1 MLWLQEMGSSNMAIQ
16 KLLGKSD
23 YEWYKGI
30 FNKDERKKL
39 SEREMDD
46 IIDKSIQSA
55 EEVFERF
62 DEEIQILGIE
72 GLIKKYGSTISY
84 NDLNKS
90 NTVIAMYDNKENLLI
105 IFDHSIEELNNQI
118 HKLGMSDY
126 ISRHLLNNLILSHE
140 LYHIIEMNEA
150 NIYTYSEIYS
160 YNFLGFSRKK
170 RLTVAS
176 EIGAFHFSKLVNE
189 IDFSPCVISS
199 LYNVDEKE

>member
-1 MLWLQEMGSSNMAIQ
+1 MGLSNMKIQ
-16 KLLGKSD
+16 KLLEKSD

-39 SEREMDD
+39 SDKEMND

-55 EEVFERF
+55 EEVFNRF
-62 DEEIQILGIE
+62 GGEIEMLGIE
-72 GLIKKYGSTISY
+72 GLIEKFGSTISY

-105 IFDHSIEELNNQI
+105 IFDHSIEDLNNQI
-118 HKLGMSDY
+118 HKLGITDY
-126 ISRHLLNNLILSHE
+126 ISPDLLDNLILSHE

-150 NIYTYSEIYS
+150 DIYTYSEIYS

-170 RLTVAS
+170 RLTAAS

-189 IDFSPCVISS
+189 IGFSPCLISS
-199 LYNVDEKE
+199 LYSIDD